1 MSVDPVPTY
10 VPIRADLRPFSESP
24 LPIAAAMVTYNVSN
38 VPDDALAWMLAQ
50 GWQISSTSQDNS
62 TTPARTLYNM
72 TRGGMTNST
81 LLQMLIASYT
91 SAYNEGRINNSNR
104 YIEILTNWTSQVS
117 NTIIELDKMA
127 ANNNTFA
134 TSQLS
139 SLSSLMSQVDTKILT
154 AYNEVILGKTYLDGL
169 ETLMDSVD
177 TRITETDV
185 EIALGKSYIANLGV
199 EETYRINEQFDNL
212 RAKTQLDLVNRGFG
226 SAALLAQSDA
236 RVERERS
243 MALTDLADKLAR
255 EEAAQSN
262 AAVSSMHGL
271 IGAKMSAQM
280 NRMKLFEEKTRQSNE
295 AVSSQHG
302 LISSQLAADE
312 IRLKVAEQ
320 VNAGEQQ
327 IYKYMID
334 TVDALV
340 IGSFAFQERRV
351 DQYPSIEVLSQLCGQ
366 LADSGATSWVSP

>member
-262 AAVSSMHGL
+262 AAVSAQHGL
-271 IGAKMSAQM
+271 IDAKMSAQM
-280 NRMKLFEEKTRQSNE
+280 NRMKLFEEKTQQSNA
-295 AVSSQHG
+295 AVSAQHG